1 MYLRK
6 KSIKSLIGKKLL
18 SEKYQ
23 EVWLDKHYTLWNM
36 GHLDF
41 SPNLRTKLKK
51 TIIHQEEEIVQ
62 LLQLEKLLFLIY
74 LKKNTYKTSNF
85 QKGLMPLMAR
95 YTKILMKFFGIS
107 DSIY

>member
-51 TIIHQEEEIVQ
+51 TIIHQKEEIAQ
-62 LLQLEKLLFLIY
+62 LMQLEKLKILIH
-74 LKKNTYKTSNF
+74 LKKNIYKTNNF
-85 QKGLMPLMAR
+85 QKLLMPLLAN
-95 YTKILMKFFGIS
+95 YT
-107 DSIY
+107 

>member
-1 MYLRK
+1 MK

-51 TIIHQEEEIVQ
+51 TLIHQGEEIFQ
-62 LLQLEKLLFLIY
+62 LLQLEGLIILIH
-74 LKKNTYKTSNF
+74 LKKNIYRTNNI
-85 QKGLMPLMAR
+85 QKVLMPLKAK
-95 YTKILMKFFGIS
+95 YTKILMRVSGIS
-107 DSIY
+107 GSIYS